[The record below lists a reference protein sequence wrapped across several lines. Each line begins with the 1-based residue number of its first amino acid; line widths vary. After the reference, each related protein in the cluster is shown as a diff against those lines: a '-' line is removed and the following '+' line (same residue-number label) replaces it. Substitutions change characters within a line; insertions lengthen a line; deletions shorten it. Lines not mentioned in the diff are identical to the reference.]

1 MFQKHLKTSGVDFTA
16 AHKDLTELKKK
27 KHANKPRGKCINIK
41 MFIYL

>member
-27 KHANKPRGKCINIK
+27 HANKPRGKCINIK